1 MRKLKKQLK
10 KLVCNW
16 MGAAIQLARKCHER
30 ARKGTGK
37 GVSLLARKWHERARK
52 GKCLKPDAGGAGG
65 PISLFCARYVFK
77 KMLRIRFLLRF
88 VFRARYVLKKMIRIR
103 VLLRFVFRA
112 RYVSKKNDT
121 YEFQDSKNRP

>member
-37 GVSLLARKWHERARK
+37 GVSLLARKWHARARK

-65 PISLFCARYVFK
+65 PISLFCARYV
-77 KMLRIRFLLRF
+77 
-88 VFRARYVLKKMIRIR
+88 LKKNATYSLLITVRFSCTIRI
-103 VLLRFVFRA
+103 
-112 RYVSKKNDT
+112 KK
-121 YEFQDSKNRP
+121 K